1 MVGKKFL
8 DLIFRVDTKDAS
20 KDVDDL
26 GKGLKGVGTSGKIA
40 SGGLK
45 MVGGGIK
52 FIGTA
57 IKAAGIGLL
66 IGVLSQLT
74 GMFQSNQKV
83 ADTFG
88 RIMLKLKPIFDVLG
102 DVIGF
107 VAGILEGLIDM
118 FNSAISWIGSLIGVT
133 DNAANSMSNMAG
145 EVVQL
150 RNDVKLMNAELAL
163 TQLQYQKEAEL
174 QRQLRDDTSK
184 SIDERIAANEE
195 LGRILGEQAEA
206 ERFMAEE
213 GLRLAEM
220 ELRLDRDNIDMQVAV
235 IEAKTKLAEIDERI
249 TGQRSEQLTNL
260 NGLEQ
265 ERATQQKER
274 SDKIKEDLEAER
286 KAYEDIR
293 KEMTK
298 NVQVEKEDL
307 SLKGQLESA
316 AEAYAKAQ
324 EHLNNLKSTDTAGNE
339 ASIKSS
345 NNLIAQKKKENEQL
359 MEDIERMQAEDDARL
374 EYEDAHQ
381 QQVDGVLEIY
391 DKMYAGLSENQQE
404 FLTHSRQREKI
415 ANAETLDELDHQT
428 RVIRDYDLEL
438 QDALRHQQ
446 SKHFERYKDQH
457 LFTEEEVE
465 KDVAHIRKFD
475 NEIRAY
481 YDSIAEQTTHQFD
494 GVIESNQKAIDEAQK
509 LIDENQANIDANN
522 TAIQN
527 KTTEHQLKLD
537 EAEKEFEETQRKLKE
552 QAQAVVNEFRKSED
566 TKEIDAIKKK
576 YKEIIDLTEQDS
588 TDRKELIEERD
599 NLIKEITER
608 DANELKELIAKNQ
621 KELSDLNKSAEDL
634 EIEELNTK
642 YQVMLDMAEELKMSE
657 VEIEKMKQEEIN
669 GVKKHYSD
677 LEVEEQKA
685 RNQETVDNALSM
697 MNSLLSISKT
707 QADKEIKQLDQKFK
721 KGKITEQQYN
731 RELLRIEQDQ
741 LRKEKKAAL
750 LQIGVDTA
758 SGISSAVKAGAGLTF
773 PANLAAITTGIAAVL
788 AGVAQAAGVLG
799 QSVDGVDD
807 ATSDVAGAGGGGDLS
822 GDVPGLPT
830 FGAIGTDAPPI
841 QAFVVETDVSNA
853 QALQSEL
860 DLQSTL

>member
-1 MVGKKFL
+1 MAVGKKFL
-8 DLIFRVDTKDAS
+8 DLIFRVDTKNAN

-26 GKGLKGVGTSGKIA
+26 GKGLKGVGSSGKIA

-52 FIGTA
+52 FIGNA

-66 IGVLSQLT
+66 IGLLSQLT
-74 GMFQSNQKV
+74 GIFQSNQKV

-88 RIMLKLKPIFDVLG
+88 RIMLKLKPIFDALG
-102 DVIGF
+102 DVIAF
-107 VAGILEGLIDM
+107 VAGVLEDLIDL
-118 FNSAISWIGSLIGVT
+118 FTGAIDWIGSLIGVT

-163 TQLQYQKEAEL
+163 TQLEYQKEAEL

-195 LGRILGEQAEA
+195 LGRILAKQAEE

-213 GLRLAEM
+213 GLRLAKM
-220 ELRLDRDNIDMQVAV
+220 ELRLDRDNIEMQVAV

-265 ERATQQKER
+265 ERATQQEER
-274 SDKIKEDLEAER
+274 SKKIKENLEAEK
-286 KAYEDIR
+286 KAYQDIR

-298 NVQVEKEDL
+298 NINAEEEDT
-307 SLKGQLESA
+307 SLKAQLESS
-316 AEAYAKAQ
+316 AKAF
-324 EHLNNLKSTDTAGNE
+324 EDAKKHLNTL
-339 ASIKSS
+339 
-345 NNLIAQKKKENEQL
+345 
-359 MEDIERMQAEDDARL
+359 
-374 EYEDAHQ
+374 
-381 QQVDGVLEIY
+381 
-391 DKMYAGLSENQQE
+391 
-404 FLTHSRQREKI
+404 REKESKQI
-415 ANAETLDELDHQT
+415 QSQINNNNQYTQEG
-428 RVIRDYDLEL
+428 LE
-438 QDALRHQQ
+438 
-446 SKHFERYKDQH
+446 
-457 LFTEEEVE
+457 
-465 KDVAHIRKFD
+465 
-475 NEIRAY
+475 
-481 YDSIAEQTTHQFD
+481 
-494 GVIESNQKAIDEAQK
+494 
-509 LIDENQANIDANN
+509 
-522 TAIQN
+522 
-527 KTTEHQLKLD
+527 QLKLFHSYNVRD
-537 EAEKEFEETQRKLKE
+537 LLKQEEHYNDAVESGSKTRISVQETHMDSRERAVKQSLEKITEYEANMTKEAQENAQLRTKITQESAKTEKEITDATILFEQTQATLKA
-552 QAQAVVNEFRKSED
+552 QAQAVVDEFRKD
-566 TKEIDAIKKK
+566 ADKKEIDAIKKK
-576 YKEIIDLTEQDS
+576 YKEIIDLTEEDS
-588 TDRKELIEERD
+588 LDRQE
-599 NLIKEITER
+599 LIKERDALIKDITER

-621 KELSDLNKSAEDL
+621 KELSDLNKSAEEL

-642 YQVMLDMAEELKMSE
+642 YQVMLDMADELKMSE

-677 LEVEEQKA
+677 LELEEQKA
-685 RNQETVDNALSM
+685 RNQQTIDNALSM
-697 MNSLLSISKT
+697 VNSLLSISKT
-707 QADKEIKQLDQKFK
+707 QADKEIKQLDQKLK

-788 AGVAQAAGVLG
+788 AGVAQASSVLG
-799 QSVDGVDD
+799 QSVEGVDG

-841 QAFVVETDVSNA
+841 QAFVVESDVSNA

-860 DLQSTL
+860 DLQGTL

>member
-8 DLIFRVDTKDAS
+8 DLIFRVDTKDAN

-265 ERATQQKER
+265 ERADQQKER
-274 SDKIKEDLEAER
+274 SDKIKENLEAEK

-298 NVQVEKEDL
+298 NIKAEEEDL

-316 AEAYAKAQ
+316 AKAYAKAQ

-345 NNLIAQKKKENEQL
+345 NNLIAQKKKENKQL
-359 MEDIERMQAEDDARL
+359 MEDIERMRAEDDARL

-381 QQVDGVLEIY
+381 QQVDGVLKIY

-404 FLTHSRQREKI
+404 FLTHSRQREKL
-415 ANAETLDELDHQT
+415 ANAHSLDDLEHQT
-428 RVIRDYDLEL
+428 RVIKDYDLEL
-438 QDALRHQQ
+438 YAALRDQQ
-446 SKHFERYKDQH
+446 SEHFERYKDQH

-481 YDSIAEQTTHQFD
+481 YDSIADQTTHQFD
-494 GVIESNQKAIDEAQK
+494 GVIESNQKAIEEAQK

-522 TAIQN
+522 TAIEN

-537 EAEKEFEETQRKLKE
+537 EAEKEFEETQRILKE

-576 YKEIIDLTEQDS
+576 YKEIIDLTEEDS

-642 YQVMLDMAEELKMSE
+642 YQVMLDMAEELKISE

-685 RNQETVDNALSM
+685 RNQETVDSALSM

-721 KGKITEQQYN
+721 KGKITEKQYN

-807 ATSDVAGAGGGGDLS
+807 ATSDIGGGGGGGDLS

-841 QAFVVETDVSNA
+841 QAFVVESDVSNA

-860 DLQSTL
+860 DLQGTL